1 MTAITLVPAGL
12 AALGASPS
20 ERRQFI
26 MIAACYLGF
35 GTLVGLLG
43 GSLRP
48 QLVRRRVAIALGA
61 LVGAVGFVL
70 LVSFRDAR
78 PTFPDFGLALFAG
91 LLGLA
96 TGAFLGWWTWRR
108 ARAWGL
114 R

>member
-1 MTAITLVPAGL
+1 MTHRRRTERNARTDLRWGARWGFSVTAVTLLPAGL

-26 MIAACYLGF
+26 LVAAGYLGF
-35 GTLVGLLG
+35 GTLVGLLA

-48 QLVRRRVAIALGA
+48 QLMHRRVAMALGG

-78 PTFPDFGLALFAG
+78 PTLPDFGPAL
-91 LLGLA
+91 
-96 TGAFLGWWTWRR
+96 
-108 ARAWGL
+108 
-114 R
+114 